1 MKTKDILT
9 KEQVKKLSDA
19 FYNYYYEH
27 LGLKKVRGRHYLVF
41 LFLRDTGARIS
52 EIINIDDEKDL
63 DLENNRI
70 TVTTAKTFTK
80 RTLTITD
87 EDKKAYLEYIGK
99 FPDMKGKAFK
109 VNRINFFERY
119 RNVAMK
125 SGITKELSHPDLLR
139 KTKIVELLR
148 QGKSIKEVQK
158 IAGIVKVEDMM
169 LYVALLEKIA

>member
-9 KEQVKKLSDA
+9 KEQIKELSDE
-19 FYNYYYEH
+19 FYRYYCEH

-52 EIINIDDEKDL
+52 EIVNIDDEKDL
-63 DLENNRI
+63 NLANNTI
-70 TVTTAKTFTK
+70 TVTTAKTCTK

-99 FPDMKGKAFK
+99 FPDMKGKVFK

-119 RNVAMK
+119 RNVAIK
-125 SGITKELSHPDLLR
+125 SGIPKELSHPDLLR

-148 QGKSIKEVQK
+148 QGKSIKEVQQ

-169 LYVALLEKIA
+169 PYVALLEKIA